1 LLLWRVLAAGFG
13 AICNST
19 KDGNIMSIEMRQV
32 EKWFTDGSGNAL
44 QAIDKVELS
53 IADGEFVALLG
64 PSGCGKS
71 TLLNLIAGLDSVSA
85 GELLFQGKPVHNPGA
100 DRAVVFQE
108 AALFPWLTVMENI
121 MFAIQGGT
129 SREKTEK
136 AAYYIKMVH
145 LGKFKQAY
153 PYQLSG
159 GMKQRVAIARAL
171 ATESPVLLMDEP
183 FAALDEQTRM
193 MLQTELIRIWQ
204 DTKKTVVFVTHH
216 IREAIYLAERIIL
229 FSYRPAR
236 VVKEFPINIP
246 RPRAAGNFEIARLE
260 AEILDHL
267 KIEMEKAVAEEIGEE
282 YLLEA
287 IAGNNAAGDSVGRRI

>member
-1 LLLWRVLAAGFG
+1 
-13 AICNST
+13 
-19 KDGNIMSIEMRQV
+19 MSIELRQV
-32 EKWFTDGSGNAL
+32 EKWFADNSGNAI
-44 QAIDKVELS
+44 QAIDKVDLS

-71 TLLNLIAGLDSVSA
+71 TLINLIAGLDAVST
-85 GELLFQGKPVHNPGA
+85 GELLFQGKPICNPGA

-108 AALFPWLTVMENI
+108 AALFPWLTVIENI
-121 MFAIQGGT
+121 KFAIQSGT
-129 SREKTEK
+129 GREKADK
-136 AAYYIKMVH
+136 ALYYINLVH
-145 LGKFKQAY
+145 LNKFKHAY

-171 ATESPVLLMDEP
+171 ATDSPVLLMDEP

-193 MLQTELIRIWQ
+193 MLQAELLRIWQ
-204 DTKKTVVFVTHH
+204 YTKKTVVFVTHH
-216 IREAIYLAERIIL
+216 IREAIYLAERIVL

-236 VVKEFPINIP
+236 VIKEYSISIP
-246 RPRAAGNFEIARLE
+246 RPRVPDNFAAAQLE
-260 AEILDHL
+260 AEILAYL

-287 IAGNNAAGDSVGRRI
+287 AASSSDIGDRMGSSI